1 LRRCAS
7 AFSFEKFTAKLKFQ
21 RMSAIAGIWSF
32 DGGIPAVAPCR
43 EMLQALSVYGSDDC
57 AQYDGNS
64 LSMGRCLLGLLPEDC
79 FDRQPLSADGVT
91 ALVADVRLDNREE
104 IAAGLGLS
112 RQQTA
117 VMADSEV
124 LLSAWLRWREE
135 CVDHLSGAFSFAVWN
150 QEEQHLFLARDHTG
164 ERPLFYASG
173 TNNFA
178 FSSMP
183 KGLHRLPFVGAEV
196 DEDYIARYLT
206 LANIPIEQTIFRH
219 MRRLPAGCSLS
230 VRREQTKLRRHW
242 RTDHLADLHLGSA
255 EEYLEC
261 FREKF
266 DRAVRVRLRTRG
278 GTGAQLSGG
287 LDSGAV
293 AATAARLLADDGRE
307 LTCFTAVPRSGFSG
321 VSSNTH
327 FDNEGPAAAE
337 VAALYPNVRH
347 VLVDSSATSFLD
359 VLDLNNNLYD
369 HPCFGPSNEVWS
381 NAIMARAR
389 ENGITLLLN
398 GNCGNSTF
406 SYDGMQAFSAWFR
419 SGDWGTLARVARQ
432 LTRAGNASA
441 RSIVRNAVWPSLPFW
456 LRSMTDPHLRGFSLD
471 YSILHPEIA
480 QRLDLERIAFRDM
493 NRQSPDGRTML
504 RTLLEYGD
512 IADTSVAAQGGWQLD
527 FRDPTYD
534 REVVEFCL
542 TAPLEEFIREG
553 QQRSLARRAMAGR
566 LPASTL
572 SRKQRGSQSADWYV
586 SLGAVRDRMAAEVER
601 LRCSP
606 LANRLLDLDRMQRLI
621 EQWPSSGFERLDV
634 NRSHHIALTRG
645 FSVGKFLMQYDP
657 DKADSRG

>member
-1 LRRCAS
+1 
-7 AFSFEKFTAKLKFQ
+7 
-21 RMSAIAGIWSF
+21 MSAIAGIWSF
-32 DGGIPAVAPCR
+32 DGGGPSCR
-43 EMLQALSVYGSDDC
+43 EMLQALSVYGGDDS
-57 AQYDGNS
+57 AQYDGDS
-64 LSMGRCLLGLLPEDC
+64 LSMGRCLLRLLPEDS
-79 FDRQPLSADGVT
+79 FDRQPLSAEGVT

-104 IAAGLGLS
+104 LAAALGLAT
-112 RQQTA
+112 QQIA

-124 LLSAWLRWREE
+124 LLASWLRWREE
-135 CVDHLSGAFSFAVWN
+135 CVDHLSGGFSFAVWN
-150 QEEQHLFLARDHTG
+150 QKEQHLFLARDHTG

-173 TNNFA
+173 VNNFA

-183 KGLHRLPFVGAEV
+183 KGLHPLPFVGAEIN
-196 DEDYIARYLT
+196 EDYIARYLT
-206 LANIPIEQTIFRH
+206 LANIPIEQTVFRH
-219 MRRLPAGCSLS
+219 MQRLPAGCCLS
-230 VRREQTKLRRHW
+230 VRREQTKLWRYW
-242 RTDHLADLHLGSA
+242 RTDHLADLRLGSP

-278 GTGAQLSGG
+278 SIGAQLSGG

-293 AATAARLLADDGRE
+293 AATAAGLLAGERRE
-307 LTCFTAVPRSGFSG
+307 LTCFTAVPRAGFSG
-321 VSSNTH
+321 ATSNTH

-337 VAALYPNVRH
+337 VAEMYPNVRH

-359 VLDLNNNLYD
+359 VLDLNNHLYD

-398 GNCGNSTF
+398 GNCGNSTL
-406 SYDGMQAFSAWFR
+406 SYDGMQAFSTWFR
-419 SGDWGTLARVARQ
+419 SGHWGTLARVARQ
-432 LTRAGNASA
+432 LTRAGNTSA

-456 LRSMTDPHLRGFSLD
+456 LRKLTDPHMRGFSLD

-480 QRLDLERIAFRDM
+480 RRLDLERIAFRDM
-493 NRQSPDGRTML
+493 NQQSPDGRTML

-512 IADTSVAAQGGWQLD
+512 IADTSVAAQGGWQID

-534 REVVEFCL
+534 RAVVEFCL
-542 TAPLEEFIREG
+542 TAPLEEFVRAG
-553 QQRSLARRAMAGR
+553 QQRSLVKRAMAGR
-566 LPASTL
+566 LPASSL
-572 SRKQRGSQSADWYV
+572 SRKQRGIQSADWYV
-586 SLGAVRDRMAAEVER
+586 SLGAVRVRMAAEVER

-606 LANRLLDLDRMQRLI
+606 LASRLIDFNRMQRLI
-621 EQWPSSGFERLDV
+621 EDWPSGGFESLDM

-657 DKADSRG
+657 DKSGSRG